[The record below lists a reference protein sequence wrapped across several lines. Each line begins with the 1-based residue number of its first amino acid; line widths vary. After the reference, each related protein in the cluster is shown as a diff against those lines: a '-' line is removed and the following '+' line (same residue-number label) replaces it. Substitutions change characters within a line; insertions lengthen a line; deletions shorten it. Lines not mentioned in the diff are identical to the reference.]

1 MKDFFV
7 RKKLDVAIS
16 AILCLTIGIVVM
28 IWPTETTRILCW
40 VLAGVL
46 FVMGVGHIASYL
58 IDRSHSQIG
67 LAAGI
72 ILVVLGVWIAV
83 RPLNFAK
90 IFPIIIGVVL
100 LMHGLEDLKLA
111 MEIKEHKDSSWCGV
125 LIIALVNFIL
135 GVILVWKAME
145 AVEIAVILVG
155 CALVY
160 DGLTDLFVIYRVNRA
175 IKYAE
180 KYADKTPGV
189 IDVEAEVTSEEEE

>member
-7 RKKLDVAIS
+7 RKKLDVGIS
-16 AILCLTIGIVVM
+16 AIMCLIIGIVVM
-28 IWPTETTRILCW
+28 IWPTETTKILCW

-46 FVMGVGHIASYL
+46 IVMGVGRIAAYL

-100 LMHGLEDLKLA
+100 LMHGLEDLKLS
-111 MEIKEHKDSSWCGV
+111 MEIKENKDSSWCGV
-125 LIIALVNFIL
+125 LIIALVNFVL

-155 CALVY
+155 CALIY
-160 DGLTDLFVIYRVNRA
+160 DGLTDLFVVYRVNRA
-175 IKYAE
+175 MKYAE
-180 KYADKTPGV
+180 KYAPKVPDV
-189 IDVEAEVTSEEEE
+189 IDVEGEVTSEEEE